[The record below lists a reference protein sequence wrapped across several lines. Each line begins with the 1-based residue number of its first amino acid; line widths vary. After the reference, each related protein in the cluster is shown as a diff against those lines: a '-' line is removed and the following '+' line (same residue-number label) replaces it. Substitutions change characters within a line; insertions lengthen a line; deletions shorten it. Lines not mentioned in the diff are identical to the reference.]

1 MPIYE
6 YKCRACGHQFETLVR
21 TSSTPDCPSCQ
32 SVDLERVLS
41 APAAVTTEASKKAAL
56 GAARQKLAK
65 KQQSEEIQRL
75 KEERLHPHDH

>member
-41 APAAVTTEASKKAAL
+41 APAVTTEASKKASL
-56 GAARQKLAK
+56 GAARQKLAEK
-65 KQQSEEIQRL
+65 RRGEEIQRI
-75 KEERLHPHDH
+75 KEDRLHPHDH